1 MQPGA
6 VPIIRGKNLG
16 RTYTLGSTTV
26 RALAGVDIEIHA
38 GDFLAIQGPSGSGK
52 TTLINLLGLLD
63 VPDEGEIALDGRSI
77 AALDEESL
85 ADLRR
90 DRLGFVFQ
98 TFSLVPVL
106 TAAENVAWPLS
117 LRGLREAAAH
127 ARARALL
134 ERVGLG
140 ARADARPDRL
150 SGGER
155 QRVAIARALANEPRV
170 VLADEPTAN
179 LDSGTASAILDL
191 MRALNEEQ
199 SVAFVVATHDPR
211 VVAGARRTA
220 TLRDGRLVPAA

>member
-1 MQPGA
+1 MSPGS
-6 VPIIRGKNLG
+6 VPIIRGRNLG
-16 RTYTLGSTTV
+16 RTYTLGSTRV
-26 RALAGVDIEIHA
+26 RALAGIDIDIHA
-38 GDFLAIQGPSGSGK
+38 GEFLAVLGPSGSGK

-63 VPDEGEIALDGRSI
+63 EPDQGEIAIDGAPV
-77 AALDEESL
+77 AALDDERL

-90 DRLGFVFQ
+90 DCLGFVFQ

-106 TAAENVAWPLS
+106 TAAENVAWPMALK
-117 LRGLREAAAH
+117 GLGAAEAH
-127 ARARALL
+127 SRARELL

-140 ARADARPDRL
+140 DRADARPDLL

-155 QRVAIARALANEPRV
+155 QRVAIARALANEPKV

-179 LDSGTASAILDL
+179 LDSATASAILDL
-191 MRALNEEQ
+191 MRALNEER

-220 TLRDGRLVPAA
+220 TLRDGRIVPAA

>member
-1 MQPGA
+1 MPPGA

-16 RTYTLGSTTV
+16 RTYTLGATKV
-26 RALAGVDIEIHA
+26 RALAGVDIEIGA
-38 GDFLAIQGPSGSGK
+38 GDFIALQGPSGSGK

-63 VPDEGEIALDGRSI
+63 VPDEGEVVLDGRPV

-85 ADLRR
+85 ADMRR

-106 TAAENVAWPLS
+106 TAAENVAWPMA
-117 LRGLREAAAH
+117 LRGLRDAEARS
-127 ARARALL
+127 RARALL

-179 LDSGTASAILDL
+179 LDSGTASEILDL
-191 MRALNEEQ
+191 MRALNEERG
-199 SVAFVVATHDPR
+199 VAFVVATHDPR
-211 VVAGARRTA
+211 VVAGARRIA

>member
-1 MQPGA
+1 MPPGA
-6 VPIIRGKNLG
+6 VPILSGRNLG
-16 RTYTLGSTTV
+16 RTYTLGATQV
-26 RALAGVDIEIHA
+26 RALAGVDIEIGA
-38 GDFLAIQGPSGSGK
+38 GDFLALQGPSGSGK

-63 VPDEGEIALDGRSI
+63 VPDEGEVVLDGRPV

-85 ADLRR
+85 ADMRR

-106 TAAENVAWPLS
+106 TAAENVAWPMS
-117 LRGLREAAAH
+117 LRGLRESEART
-127 ARARALL
+127 RARALL

-179 LDSGTASAILDL
+179 LDSVTASEILDL
-191 MRALNEEQ
+191 MRALNEERG
-199 SVAFVVATHDPR
+199 VAFVVATHDPR
-211 VVAGARRTA
+211 VVAGARRSA

>member
-1 MQPGA
+1 MSPGA
-6 VPIIRGKNLG
+6 VPIISGRNLG
-16 RTYTLGSTTV
+16 RTYALGATKV
-26 RALAGVDIEIHA
+26 CALAGVDIEIGA
-38 GDFLAIQGPSGSGK
+38 GDFLALQGPSGSGK

-63 VPDEGEIALDGRSI
+63 LPDEGEVVLDGQPV

-106 TAAENVAWPLS
+106 TAAENVAWPMS
-117 LRGLREAAAH
+117 LKGLRESEART
-127 ARARALL
+127 RARSLL

-140 ARADARPDRL
+140 ARVDARPERL

-155 QRVAIARALANEPRV
+155 QRVAIARALANEPRI

-179 LDSGTASAILDL
+179 LDSATASEILDL
-191 MRALNEEQ
+191 MRALNEERG
-199 SVAFVVATHDPR
+199 VAFVVATHDPR
-211 VVAGARRTA
+211 VVAGARRRA
-220 TLRDGRLVPAA
+220 VLRDGRLVPVT